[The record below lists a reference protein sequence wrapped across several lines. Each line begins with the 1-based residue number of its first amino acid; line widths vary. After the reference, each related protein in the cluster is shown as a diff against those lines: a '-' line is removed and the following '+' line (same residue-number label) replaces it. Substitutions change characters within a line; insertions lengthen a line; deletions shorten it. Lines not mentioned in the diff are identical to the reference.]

1 MAYNSAYTGSQ
12 VDAGIAKANSAVQT
26 DGSVPMTGALD
37 MGGQRVTNVGAP
49 TAETDV
55 VRQSDLKALSDEIDN
70 VINGTTPVTIP
81 VATEVKAGIVKPG
94 TGMAVTADGTLN
106 NTLTLSDLG
115 GVPNTRTVNGK
126 ALSADINLSAADV
139 GARPTSWTP
148 TAADVGAVPTDR
160 TVNGKAL
167 GADISLSA
175 ADVGAATTADVNTA
189 KPLYIHFTGED
200 KMNLSADHTVDEAV
214 AAYNAGRDVKAV
226 YEGAIYELRSVA
238 ENPQASAEFDIVV
251 ANAIKVLFMVGGNTA
266 INMTYD
272 EKLDAYAPLLRTS
285 TLTTA
290 GWSGNS
296 QTVSVLGVSADSDS
310 QLIYVSPADKASAT
324 AWGEAGVFCSAQGA
338 NSLTFVCDSTPS
350 ASINIGACCPQ
361 NQSL

>member
-12 VDAGIAKANSAVQT
+12 VDAGIAKANSAVQP
-26 DGSVPMTGALD
+26 DGSVQMTGALD

-49 TAETDV
+49 TAGTDV

-148 TAADVGAVPTDR
+148 TAADVGAVPTNR

-167 GADISLSA
+167 SANISLNAS
-175 ADVGAATTADVNTA
+175 DVGAATPADVNAA
-189 KPLYIHFTGED
+189 KP
-200 KMNLSADHTVDEAV
+200 V
-214 AAYNAGRDVKAV
+214 
-226 YEGAIYELRSVA
+226 
-238 ENPQASAEFDIVV
+238 
-251 ANAIKVLFMVGGNTA
+251 
-266 INMTYD
+266 
-272 EKLDAYAPLLRTS
+272 LRTA
-285 TLTTA
+285 TLTTS
-290 GWSGNS
+290 GWSSNT
-296 QTVSVLGVSADSDS
+296 QTVTASGV
-310 QLIYVSPADKASAT
+310 VADKNAQEITVTPDPEDDASWEQWGNAGVRCKSQGNGTLTFIYTASAPT
-324 AWGEAGVFCSAQGA
+324 ANITVNISIQGA
-338 NSLTFVCDSTPS
+338 RT
-350 ASINIGACCPQ
+350 
-361 NQSL
+361 

>member
-1 MAYNSAYTGSQ
+1 MAYNSAYTGPQ
-12 VDAGIAKANSAVQT
+12 VDAGIAKANSAMQP

-49 TAETDV
+49 TAETDA
-55 VRQSDLKALSDEIDN
+55 VRQSDLKVLSDEIDN

-94 TGMAVTADGTLN
+94 DGMAVTADGTLN
-106 NTLTLSDLG
+106 NTTTLSDLG

-148 TAADVGAVPTDR
+148 TAADVGA
-160 TVNGKAL
+160 
-167 GADISLSA
+167 
-175 ADVGAATTADVNTA
+175 ATPAQVTAA
-189 KPLYIHFTGED
+189 KPI
-200 KMNLSADHTVDEAV
+200 
-214 AAYNAGRDVKAV
+214 
-226 YEGAIYELRSVA
+226 
-238 ENPQASAEFDIVV
+238 
-251 ANAIKVLFMVGGNTA
+251 
-266 INMTYD
+266 
-272 EKLDAYAPLLRTS
+272 LRTAALS
-285 TLTTA
+285 SS

-296 QTVSVLGVSADSDS
+296 QTITVSGVVADTSA
-310 QLIYVSPADKASAT
+310 QLIYVSPANKDSAT

-350 ASINIGACCPQ
+350 ASINVNISIQEAQ
-361 NQSL
+361 T

>member
-1 MAYNSAYTGSQ
+1 MAYNSAYTGPQ

-49 TAETDV
+49 TAETDA

-81 VATEVKAGIVKPG
+81 VATEIKAGIVKPG
-94 TGMAVTADGTLN
+94 NGMAVTDDGTLN

-148 TAADVGAVPTDR
+148 TAADVGAVPTSR

-167 GADISLSA
+167 NADITLNAS
-175 ADVGAATTADVNTA
+175 DVGAATTAQVTAA
-189 KPLYIHFTGED
+189 KPLIRSAT
-200 KMNLSADHTVDEAV
+200 LSA
-214 AAYNAGRDVKAV
+214 
-226 YEGAIYELRSVA
+226 S
-238 ENPQASAEFDIVV
+238 
-251 ANAIKVLFMVGGNTA
+251 
-266 INMTYD
+266 
-272 EKLDAYAPLLRTS
+272 
-285 TLTTA
+285 
-290 GWSGNS
+290 GWSSNS
-296 QTVSVLGVSADSDS
+296 QTVTVSGVVADTSA
-310 QLIYVSPADKASAT
+310 QVIYVSPANKASAT
-324 AWGEAGVFCSAQGA
+324 AWGEAGVFCSGQGA

-350 ASINIGACCPQ
+350 ANIVVNISIQGAQ
-361 NQSL
+361 T

>member
-1 MAYNSAYTGSQ
+1 MAYNSAYTGPQ

-49 TAETDV
+49 TAETDA

-81 VATEVKAGIVKPG
+81 VATEIKAGIVKPG
-94 TGMAVTADGTLN
+94 NGMAVTDDGTLN

-148 TAADVGAVPTDR
+148 TAADVGAVPTNR

-167 GADISLSA
+167 SANISLNAS
-175 ADVGAATTADVNTA
+175 DVGAATPAQVTAA
-189 KPLYIHFTGED
+189 KPI
-200 KMNLSADHTVDEAV
+200 
-214 AAYNAGRDVKAV
+214 
-226 YEGAIYELRSVA
+226 
-238 ENPQASAEFDIVV
+238 
-251 ANAIKVLFMVGGNTA
+251 
-266 INMTYD
+266 
-272 EKLDAYAPLLRTS
+272 LRTAALS
-285 TLTTA
+285 SS

-296 QTVSVLGVSADSDS
+296 QTITVSGVVADTSA

-324 AWGEAGVFCSAQGA
+324 AWGEAGVFCSAQA
-338 NSLTFVCDSTPS
+338 TNALTFICDSTPS
-350 ASINIGACCPQ
+350 ANISVNISIQEAQ
-361 NQSL
+361 T

>member
-12 VDAGIAKANSAVQT
+12 VDAGIAKANSAVQP

-49 TAETDV
+49 TAGTDA

-94 TGMAVTADGTLN
+94 AGMAVTADGTLN
-106 NTLTLSDLG
+106 NTTTLSDLG

-139 GARPTSWTP
+139 GARPDTWTP
-148 TAADVGAVPTDR
+148 SAADVGAVPTDR

-167 GADISLSA
+167 SANISLNAS
-175 ADVGAATTADVNTA
+175 DVGAATPADVSAA
-189 KPLYIHFTGED
+189 KP
-200 KMNLSADHTVDEAV
+200 V
-214 AAYNAGRDVKAV
+214 
-226 YEGAIYELRSVA
+226 
-238 ENPQASAEFDIVV
+238 
-251 ANAIKVLFMVGGNTA
+251 
-266 INMTYD
+266 
-272 EKLDAYAPLLRTS
+272 LRTA
-285 TLTTA
+285 TLTTS
-290 GWSGNS
+290 GWSSNT
-296 QTVSVLGVSADSDS
+296 QTVSVQGVSADPNA

-324 AWGEAGVFCSAQGA
+324 AWGEAGVFCSAQAA
-338 NSLTFVCDSTPS
+338 NSLTFVCDSVPS
-350 ASINIGACCPQ
+350 ANISVNISIQEART
-361 NQSL
+361 